1 MSIAIGLKG
10 RAEDVVSEKNTAQ
23 AACSGALPVFG
34 TPFMCALMEKA
45 SWTSIAPYLAENEGT
60 VGTKLN
66 ISHVSATP
74 VGMKV
79 WAESEVTAV
88 DGKRIEL
95 KVSAYDEKGLI
106 GEGTHERFVITNDR
120 FVAKANKKLEG

>member
-1 MSIAIGLKG
+1 MSVEVGIKG

-34 TPFMCALMEKA
+34 TPFMTALMEKA
-45 SWTSIAPYLAENEGT
+45 AWTSIAPYLAPGEST

-74 VGMKV
+74 VGLKV

-88 DGKRIEL
+88 DGKRLEF
-95 KVSAYDEKGLI
+95 KVAAYDEKGLI
-106 GEGTHERFVITNDR
+106 GEGTHERFIITDER
-120 FVAKANKKLEG
+120 FLGKAAHKLEQ

>member
-1 MSIAIGLKG
+1 MSIPVGLKG
-10 RAEDVVSEKNTAQ
+10 RAETVVTDENTAQ

-34 TPFMCALMEKA
+34 TPFMCALMERAAWA
-45 SWTSIAPYLAENEGT
+45 SIEPHLAPGDST

-74 VGMKV
+74 VGATV
-79 WAESEVTAV
+79 WAESEVTLV

-95 KVSAYDEKGLI
+95 KVAAYDSKGLI
-106 GEGTHERFVITNDR
+106 GEGTHERFIITAER
-120 FVAKANKKLEG
+120 FLSKAARKLEG